1 MAHRNGT
8 YVAFHAGN
16 TTNPTESDIRYFNI
30 FKAWKIRPE
39 NDFEFID
46 SHDKNQAVRDS
57 SKYET
62 LRRVLVYRLLRSKHM
77 ILIITD
83 TTKKDT
89 DWVPYEIRYAVDK
102 CKIPIIAAYPGKG
115 AIKRPRTLSSL
126 WPRALATRI
135 SDGSAH
141 VIDVPFEQNPVADA
155 VEQFGPNTLPPG
167 NGLGRYSD
175 EAYESWGL
183 R

>member
-1 MAHRNGT
+1 MAYRNGT

-16 TTNPTESDIRYFNI
+16 TTNPTDSDIVYFNLL
-30 FKAWKIRPE
+30 KAWKVRSE
-39 NDFEFID
+39 GNFEFID

-57 SKYET
+57 SKRET
-62 LRRVLVYRLLRSKHM
+62 LRRALVTRLLRSKHM
-77 ILIITD
+77 ILIVTD

-89 DWVPYEIRYAVDK
+89 DWVPYEIRYAVDQ

-115 AIKRPRTLSSL
+115 AIKQPRTLSTL
-126 WPRALATRI
+126 WPQALATRI
-135 SDGSAH
+135 GDGSAH
-141 VIDVPFEQNPVADA
+141 VIHVPFEQAPVADA
-155 VEQFGPNTLPPG
+155 ISQFGPNKLPLG

-175 EAYESWGL
+175 EAYESWGI